1 MAKVATRKQAP
12 RKGADPRGGKATFEK
27 IAPRIDRLAR
37 NLWWTWNTSAQR
49 VFAALD
55 PAAWEGTTR
64 NPLRLLRL
72 LPPERAD
79 MLANDP
85 MFMDQLAACEKEFN
99 EHMKCRTW
107 FDRTA
112 SAADKKAL
120 IAYFCAEYA
129 LHDFM
134 PQYAGGL
141 GVLAGDHVKSAS
153 DLGVPLLGIG
163 LLYRSG
169 YYEQQLGP
177 DGATRVLYPTY
188 DFNDWPVEDT
198 GKIIKVEI
206 GASIV
211 YARVW
216 RLRVGRVTLV
226 LLDSYLPKNKP
237 KDRALTQY
245 LYGGDIEHQIR
256 RQTLLGVG
264 GVRAL
269 DALGLRPTVFHINE
283 GHAAFALIERL
294 CQLTARKQP
303 LAAAIESVRRS
314 TVFTTHTPVPAGNH
328 RYEPKLLTKTLK
340 PYAQRLKLTSEQLLA
355 FGREDEKD
363 KQEHFTMTVAAL
375 RLSSRANGV
384 AKLHGEVSREMWMR
398 VFDAKA
404 PEGVPIGHVT
414 NGVHTRTWL
423 AAEIEPLYAKYLKPQ
438 WNGAGPDDDWWRNV
452 PAIPDEELWAYRCM
466 LRSRMVNYVRRR
478 LRLQTLNRSGG
489 MESLVAAHQALDD
502 KTLTIGFAR
511 RFATYKRAPLI
522 FRDQKRLAKILNNPQ
537 RPVQVVFAGKAH
549 PKDLGGQEFVR
560 QIFEF
565 TQQPEFLGKVV
576 LLENY
581 DMQMGHVLTSGADV
595 WLNNPIRPQEA
606 SGTSGMK
613 PPLHGGINCS
623 IPDGWWPEGYDGA
636 NGWMIGDGRALKT
649 AQAQDDYDANATYE
663 VLEKQV
669 VPAFYERDKSGVPR
683 AWAKL
688 MKESMRTI
696 PAAFSTTRMVSDYV
710 NQYYLPAHRDGAK

>member
-1 MAKVATRKQAP
+1 MAKAVAAKKKSAARA
-12 RKGADPRGGKATFEK
+12 AVTFDK
-27 IAPRIDRLAR
+27 IAPRVERLAR
-37 NLWWTWNTSAQR
+37 NLWWTWSTSAQR

-55 PAAWEGTTR
+55 PSAWEGMTR
-64 NPLRLLRL
+64 NPLRLLRS
-72 LPPERAD
+72 LPPERGEL
-79 MLANDP
+79 LAGDA
-85 MFMDQLAACEKEFN
+85 MFLDQLARAEKEFD

-107 FDRTA
+107 FDKTA
-112 SAADKKAL
+112 SAGDKKAL

-129 LHDFM
+129 IHDFM

-153 DLGVPLLGIG
+153 DLGAPLLGVG

-169 YYEQQLGP
+169 YYEQSLAP
-177 DGATRVLYPTY
+177 DGTTRVAYPTY
-188 DFNDWPVEDT
+188 DFADWPVEDT
-198 GKIIKVEI
+198 GKTIKVEI
-206 GASIV
+206 GTSIV

-269 DALGLRPTVFHINE
+269 DALNLRPTVYHINE

-294 CQLTARKQP
+294 CQLTARRKS
-303 LAAAIESVRRS
+303 LADAIETVRAS

-328 RYEPKLLTKTLK
+328 RYDPKLLTKTLK
-340 PYAQRLKLTSEQLLA
+340 PYAQRLKLSSEQLLA
-355 FGREDEKD
+355 FGREDETD
-363 KQEHFTMTVAAL
+363 KQEQFTMTVLAL
-375 RLSSRANGV
+375 RLSARANGV

-398 VFDAKA
+398 VYGAKR
-404 PEGVPIGHVT
+404 PQDVPIGHVT
-414 NGVHTRTWL
+414 NGIHPRTWL
-423 AAEIEPLYAKYLKPQ
+423 AAEIEPLYDKYLKPR
-438 WNGAGPDDDWWRNV
+438 WNGAGPDDDWWRKV
-452 PAIPDEELWAYRCM
+452 GSIPDAELWEARCM

-478 LRLQTLNRSGG
+478 LRLQSLARSGQI
-489 MESLVAAHQALDD
+489 ENLVNAHQALDD

-522 FRDQKRLAKILNNPQ
+522 FHDEARLAKILNDPK

-549 PKDLGGQEFVR
+549 PKDLGGQAFVR
-560 QIFEF
+560 QIFEY
-565 TQQPEFLGKVV
+565 TQKPAFRGKVV

-581 DMQMGHVLTSGADV
+581 DMQMGHVLTSGSDV
-595 WLNNPIRPQEA
+595 WLNNPVRPQEA

-623 IPDGWWPEGYDGA
+623 IPDGWWPEAYDGK
-636 NGWMIGDGRALKT
+636 NGWMIGDGRSLPTSA
-649 AQAQDDYDANATYE
+649 AQDDFDANAAYE
-663 VLEKQV
+663 TLEKRV
-669 VPAFYERDKSGVPR
+669 VPLFYDRDKSGVPGGWV
-683 AWAKL
+683 AM
-688 MKESMRTI
+688 MKESMRSI
-696 PAAFSTTRMVSDYV
+696 PAPFSTTRMVSDYV
-710 NQYYLPAHRDGAK
+710 SQYYLPAHRDSAK